1 MKKETL
7 LGMEVYYEDN
17 PQPHRCPTGHEGQAG
32 TKGIPAYQVVF
43 RGGAKPADVW
53 AFGDSDEED
62 DFDDVYGESSNYD
75 IQEAE
80 PCDTHYFQPLKS
92 YFQPES
98 ITVPIKGRI
107 YFVEGLNITAKL
119 KEIRPLTK
127 TAGILEMSHHGNT
140 FYINPSDLRKASPK
154 QVTHYLEESDY
165 NNT

>member
-17 PQPHRCPTGHEGQAG
+17 PQPHCCPTGPEGQVG
-32 TKGIPAYQVVF
+32 PRGVVAPPPGSPF
-43 RGGAKPADVW
+43 KPEGVW
-53 AFGDSDEED
+53 VFGDSDEED
-62 DFDDVYGESSNYD
+62 DFGDIYGESSNHD
-75 IQEAE
+75 IYEDE

-92 YFQPES
+92 HVEPENNP
-98 ITVPIKGRI
+98 VPIKGRI

-127 TAGILEMSHHGNT
+127 TAGVFEMSHHDNI

-154 QVTHYLEESDY
+154 QVAHYLEESDY

>member
-17 PQPHRCPTGHEGQAG
+17 PQQCEPRGHKGVKGVEGITLVAD
-32 TKGIPAYQVVF
+32 
-43 RGGAKPADVW
+43 GGVW

-75 IQEAE
+75 IHKVE
-80 PCDTHYFQPLKS
+80 PCDTHDFQPLKS
-92 YFQPES
+92 HFQRED

-107 YFVEGLNITAKL
+107 YSVEGLDITAKL

-140 FYINPSDLRKASPK
+140 FYINPSDLKRASPEE
-154 QVTHYLEESDY
+154 VTQYLEESDY
-165 NNT
+165 NNTP